1 MKQQRIQH
9 WILAADLIWTVL
21 AMALAYSLRYGMN
34 WYQPAETSFLV
45 FLPALVMALILWSV
59 MFARMKLDGFRQG
72 WFLPAILAHLFLG
85 VSFLILALLATE
97 YMVRQFLSRFVLLY
111 FGFFMFLGLIAIRC
125 TVHAIVASRRN
136 VGELRR
142 VVILGNG
149 PVSREMAA
157 KIESHPEM
165 LCQVVGFLSS
175 ADSGV
180 DNRGM
185 NVTAEPKAVQTLGVP
200 ELLCQHA
207 VDELIITV
215 SKPGVPEILRLI
227 QQCRGAGIDVSIV
240 PHPYELYLSKPQLLD
255 IGGLPVLK
263 LHQDNLRLAFSP
275 WKRVLDLV
283 FGFTLLVL
291 SLPVV
296 AIAALML
303 MGRKGGPFCRELRC
317 GQSGK
322 LFRMWRLNSDR
333 DQQDLPL
340 REVVLQQFSITELPQ
355 LWNVVRGEMSLVGP
369 RPESPERVKYY
380 SDWQRQRL
388 NVKPGMTG
396 LAQVRGLREKHS
408 SEEKSRF
415 DLQYMLQISLFY
427 DLSLLLQTIWTLFG
441 RLFRFS
447 PTSVIPSP
455 NTSTIGGIS
464 FQGRLQDAHSSQ
476 PSAD

>member
-9 WILAADLIWTVL
+9 WILAADLVWLVV
-21 AMALAYSLRYGMN
+21 AMALAYCLRYGMN
-34 WYQPAETSFLV
+34 WDQPAGASFLA
-45 FLPALVMALILWSV
+45 FLPALATALVVWAV

-72 WFLPAILAHLFLG
+72 WYLPAILAHLFLG
-85 VSFLILALLATE
+85 VSFLVLILLATE
-97 YMVRQFLSRFVLLY
+97 YLVRQFLSRFVLLY
-111 FGFFMFLGLIAIRC
+111 FGLFLFLGMIAIRC
-125 TVHAIVASRRN
+125 AVHVIVASRRN
-136 VGELRR
+136 VSELRR

-180 DNRGM
+180 DNGGM
-185 NVTAEPKAVQTLGVP
+185 NNGGELKTVQTLGVLQ
-200 ELLCQHA
+200 LLREYA
-207 VDELIITV
+207 VDEVIITV

-263 LHQDNLRLAFSP
+263 IHQNNLRLAFSP
-275 WKRVLDLV
+275 WKRALDLGLGLV
-283 FGFTLLVL
+283 LLLL
-291 SLPVV
+291 SLPLQG
-296 AIAALML
+296 IAVLML
-303 MGRKGGPFCRELRC
+303 LGRKDGPFCRELRC
-317 GQSGK
+317 GRAGK

-333 DQQDLPL
+333 DKDNLPL
-340 REVVLQQFSITELPQ
+340 REVLLQQLSITELPQ
-355 LWNVVRGEMSLVGP
+355 LWNVVKGEMSLVGP

-380 SDWQRQRL
+380 SDWQSQRL

-415 DLQYMLQISLFY
+415 DLQYMLQISVFY

-441 RLFRFS
+441 RLFQLS
-447 PTSVIPSP
+447 AT
-455 NTSTIGGIS
+455 GGIS